1 MFTVYL
7 KSVVVNFIYLFLNFS
22 LMGFSCSLRALRCGV
37 WALWVESSASRAG
50 LISYCMGLVGYS
62 MQNLNSPTRDQT
74 CVPCIGKQILNH
86 RTTREVPMNFFFFF
100 IRRREERS
108 RLTASPRFPSHAYPV
123 PSLFFFSTFRQSLAS
138 TYLV

>member
-1 MFTVYL
+1 MMFTVYL

-22 LMGFSCSLRALRCGV
+22 LMGFSCSLRALCCGV

-50 LISYCMGLVGYS
+50 LISYCMGLAGYS

-86 RTTREVPMNFFFFF
+86 WTTGEVPMNFKVTTKRMVVCIFLGKC
-100 IRRREERS
+100 RCRVGRE
-108 RLTASPRFPSHAYPV
+108 LNTVRFGIFAK
-123 PSLFFFSTFRQSLAS
+123 
-138 TYLV
+138 

>member
-86 RTTREVPMNFFFFF
+86 RTTREVPMNFFFFLLGGGK
-100 IRRREERS
+100 REAGSPHLPGSLRTPTPYPRCFS
-108 RLTASPRFPSHAYPV
+108 SASP
-123 PSLFFFSTFRQSLAS
+123 
-138 TYLV
+138 